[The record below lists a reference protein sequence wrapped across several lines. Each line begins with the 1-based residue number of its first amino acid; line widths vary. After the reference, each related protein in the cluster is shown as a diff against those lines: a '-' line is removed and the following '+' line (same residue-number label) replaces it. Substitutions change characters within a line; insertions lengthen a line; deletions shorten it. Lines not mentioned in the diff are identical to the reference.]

1 MAAPKMGQNACPNL
15 FHFRRHVPA
24 LTQLTLVEHGGP
36 VRLSIGSSEEDMVEN
51 D

>member
-1 MAAPKMGQNACPNL
+1 MAAPKMGQIFFPNL
-15 FHFRRHVPA
+15 FRFRRPVPA
-24 LTQLTLVEHGGP
+24 LPQLTLVEHGGP